1 MKIINYKSPVF
12 YLIIVFAFLIV
23 FKVVASDIPDGIGNA
38 LRTGNSKELAK
49 YFNAN
54 VELVLLDQENIYS
67 KSQAEQ
73 IIRDF
78 FTTYTPQGFS
88 IIHEG
93 GKQDSK
99 YAIGTLVTSK
109 GSLRVYF
116 LLKGTTGNYLIH
128 QLRIEREND

>member
-1 MKIINYKSPVF
+1 MKIVKHKSRVF
-12 YLIIVFAFLIV
+12 YLLLGFAFLNLFNIA
-23 FKVVASDIPDGIGNA
+23 ASDIPDGIGAA

-49 YFNAN
+49 FFNAN

-73 IIRDF
+73 ILRDF
-78 FTTYTPQGFS
+78 FITYAPQGFS

-128 QLRIEREND
+128 QLRIEREDE